1 MAVDIEELIILP
13 FREVVE
19 RGKEATTNAE
29 EAQNEDPEQAK
40 QMMKFA
46 TMITKEGER
55 ALKRLQPL
63 WDNQV
68 EKHGDMFKEIIAD
81 NDEIAEKRRVLEEL
95 LYDFED
101 FIELGTFDSSKFA
114 EVQAATR
121 SFALDVL
128 DSIKRMKIE
137 TKTPTTPLP
146 ARTGTAVAEW

>member
-1 MAVDIEELIILP
+1 MAVDVEELIILP

-81 NDEIAEKRRVLEEL
+81 NVRRGTSRDQIVRPGRFGLHQEN
-95 LYDFED
+95 ED
-101 FIELGTFDSSKFA
+101 RNQDSDNPGPRVSA
-114 EVQAATR
+114 VA
-121 SFALDVL
+121 SL
-128 DSIKRMKIE
+128 
-137 TKTPTTPLP
+137 
-146 ARTGTAVAEW
+146 TAVTNTVSEA